1 MEQLLSCMRQVVFGE
16 ALSLRGISSRYGLQN
31 GGMLVGDD
39 LRTKELGCLNSRHA
53 EVRLSHQHGVH
64 PLDP

>member
-1 MEQLLSCMRQVVFGE
+1 MRQVVFGE

-53 EVRLSHQHGVH
+53 EVRLSH
-64 PLDP
+64 